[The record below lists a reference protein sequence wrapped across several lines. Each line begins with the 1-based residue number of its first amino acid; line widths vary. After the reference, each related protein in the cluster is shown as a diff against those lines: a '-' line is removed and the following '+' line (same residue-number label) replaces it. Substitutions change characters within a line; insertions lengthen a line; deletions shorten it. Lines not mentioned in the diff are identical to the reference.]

1 MLDNLESNYDCAHAG
16 DDLHQL
22 KQELESL
29 REQQAE
35 DKDSQETINRLE
47 NQISFIL
54 NKCNI
59 NHQPG
64 LICDKAQRI
73 TLTAKYKGYPMLLGT
88 LQAIEVYS
96 N

>member
-35 DKDSQETINRLE
+35 DSESQETINRLE

-54 NKCNI
+54 NKCAI
-59 NHQPG
+59 NH
-64 LICDKAQRI
+64 
-73 TLTAKYKGYPMLLGT
+73 
-88 LQAIEVYS
+88 
-96 N
+96 

>member
-1 MLDNLESNYDCAHAG
+1 MLDSLESNYDCANAG

-35 DKDSQETINRLE
+35 DKETQESINRLE

-54 NKCNI
+54 NKCDI
-59 NHQPG
+59 NH
-64 LICDKAQRI
+64 
-73 TLTAKYKGYPMLLGT
+73 
-88 LQAIEVYS
+88 
-96 N
+96 